1 MEKAQRF
8 QPFVEDWSYP
18 NNYKMPEWRFAEIS
32 TVPITLIGGTED
44 TASYPKRV
52 AWLAPQL
59 KTLHGYYQMEGWD
72 HMTFVENSS
81 QEYIDLIMSE
91 LFAEPGSVANPE
103 LQTINLSAAS
113 ITSSLTAT
121 FALGLAFLKMLF

>member
-1 MEKAQRF
+1 
-8 QPFVEDWSYP
+8 
-18 NNYKMPEWRFAEIS
+18 
-32 TVPITLIGGTED
+32 
-44 TASYPKRV
+44 
-52 AWLAPQL
+52 
-59 KTLHGYYQMEGWD
+59 MEGWD

-91 LFAEPGSVANPE
+91 LFAEPGSVANTE
-103 LQTINLSAAS
+103 LQTIELSAAS